1 VQDSTKSTNN
11 KATQCRWHCKEWSDN
26 GITTR
31 RCTCNCIKEG
41 VCADDRRR
49 HEGLHHRPE
58 ATSGTE
64 RQWLSERQAV
74 TPQGCSSG
82 QEVRLTRVGA
92 PSRRCPEQAHQH
104 QHEAVR

>member
-1 VQDSTKSTNN
+1 MITVSPQGGAHALVHK
-11 KATQCRWHCKEWSDN
+11 KACVL
-26 GITTR
+26 TTDEDM
-31 RCTCNCIKEG
+31 K
-41 VCADDRRR
+41 
-49 HEGLHHRPE
+49 GLHHRPE
-58 ATSGTE
+58 ASSGTE